1 VCGQL
6 GLFLST
12 TINKIDKKGR
22 VSVPAS
28 FRAAMAQEEFQGVVL
43 FQSYTQ
49 NAIEGVAMSSMEAMS
64 DRMDD
69 QFALFSDDHDEL
81 ATVLFGES
89 IQLAFDGDGRITLPK
104 TLMDAVDVSG
114 QLAFVGLG
122 KKFQIWN
129 PVDLEKRKERARRAV
144 SDKKM
149 TLSKGSV

>member
-1 VCGQL
+1 MCGQL

-12 TINKIDKKGR
+12 TINKVDKKGR

-28 FRAAMAQEEFQGVVL
+28 FRAAMSQEEFQGVVL

-69 QFALFSDDHDEL
+69 HFALFSDDHDEM

-89 IQLAFDGDGRITLPK
+89 IQLAFDGDGRITLPQP
-104 TLMDAVDVSG
+104 LMDAVDVLG
-114 QLAFVGLG
+114 QVAFVGLG

-129 PVDLEKRKERARRAV
+129 PEILAGRKERARRAV

-149 TLSKGSV
+149 TLPKGGV

>member
-1 VCGQL
+1 MCGQL

-12 TINKIDKKGR
+12 VINKVDKKGR

-28 FRAAMAQEEFQGVVL
+28 FRTVMSQEEFQGVVL

-69 QFALFSDDHDEL
+69 QFALFSDDHDEM

-89 IQLAFDGDGRITLPK
+89 IQLAFDGDGRITLPQSM
-104 TLMDAVDVSG
+104 MDAVGGV
-114 QLAFVGLG
+114 
-122 KKFQIWN
+122 
-129 PVDLEKRKERARRAV
+129 
-144 SDKKM
+144 
-149 TLSKGSV
+149 